1 MVASRSADD
10 EAPTSHPR
18 GIPGPLSGQ
27 EATAGQGSSV
37 SDLDQTIS
45 GYLEKDHA
53 VLQSTTG
60 DQYTKLIATLVFFFQ

>member
-10 EAPTSHPR
+10 EAPTSRPR

-37 SDLDQTIS
+37 SDLDQVSITL
-45 GYLEKDHA
+45 GN
-53 VLQSTTG
+53 VN
-60 DQYTKLIATLVFFFQ
+60 TKAFH